1 MAGWRQSNGL
11 WYIGDCLLIPRV
23 TAVRETLFRLA
34 HDTLGHF
41 GADKSYASLRD
52 AYYWPNMRRDLEQAY
67 IPSCV
72 DCLRNKSR
80 TSKPAGPLHP
90 LPVPDDRGLSIA
102 MDFIGP
108 LPIDESYDCILTI
121 TDRLGSDIRIIP
133 TKTTVTA
140 EELAVVFFDN
150 WYCKNGLPSDI
161 VCDRDKLFVSRF
173 WQALTKLTGVKMKMS
188 SSYHPETDGSSERS
202 NKTVNQMLRYHVQCN
217 QKGCVRALPHICF
230 QIMNTVNASTRFS
243 GFQLHLGRSPR
254 VVPPIVPSAL
264 PAELQDAAK
273 MAGDTIMRLTNDVAE
288 ARDNLL
294 LTKITQAHH
303 MASARAPDPGYKKG
317 NFVMLSTTNR
327 RHEYKK
333 KGEKR
338 TAKFF
343 PRWDGPYRIT
353 ECHTEASTY
362 TLDIPTDAYPTF
374 HAAQLKQHVVND
386 PSLFPSREFKQPGPI
401 LTANGLEE
409 YLVDKIIDSRRRGRG
424 WQFLVRWLG
433 YAPQHDL
440 WIASADLADCEA
452 LDKWY
457 ADGGDG
463 PDAR

>member
-1 MAGWRQSNGL
+1 VAASSMAGWRQSNGL

-202 NKTVNQMLRYHVQCN
+202 NKTVNQMLRYHV
-217 QKGCVRALPHICF
+217 R
-230 QIMNTVNASTRFS
+230 
-243 GFQLHLGRSPR
+243 
-254 VVPPIVPSAL
+254 
-264 PAELQDAAK
+264 
-273 MAGDTIMRLTNDVAE
+273 
-288 ARDNLL
+288 
-294 LTKITQAHH
+294 
-303 MASARAPDPGYKKG
+303 
-317 NFVMLSTTNR
+317 
-327 RHEYKK
+327 
-333 KGEKR
+333 
-338 TAKFF
+338 
-343 PRWDGPYRIT
+343 
-353 ECHTEASTY
+353 
-362 TLDIPTDAYPTF
+362 
-374 HAAQLKQHVVND
+374 
-386 PSLFPSREFKQPGPI
+386 
-401 LTANGLEE
+401 
-409 YLVDKIIDSRRRGRG
+409 
-424 WQFLVRWLG
+424 
-433 YAPQHDL
+433 
-440 WIASADLADCEA
+440 
-452 LDKWY
+452 
-457 ADGGDG
+457 
-463 PDAR
+463 